1 VYNAAPAHPAGT
13 IVAYTNV
20 NALLLGEVVAR
31 LFGSPFDDA
40 VRGLVS
46 EPLGLGDTQFCPPAE
61 LLPRVAP
68 TEIDQD
74 WRGALVHGSV
84 HDESAHVLGGVA
96 GHAGLFSTV
105 ADLYKFCRMWLAVV
119 SCRQSAVGGQQL
131 SEQLA
136 TGDLFLKPA
145 TAQVATT
152 NQTPTLN
159 AACGLGWMLDR
170 PNFMGA
176 APRGTFGHTGFTGPV
191 MIIAQQHQLLWVL
204 LSNRVYP
211 RRRAA
216 EHHAVTASILGAAL
230 SDVP

>member
-1 VYNAAPAHPAGT
+1 
-13 IVAYTNV
+13 
-20 NALLLGEVVAR
+20 LGEIVAR
-31 LFGSPFDDA
+31 LYGSRFDDA

-61 LLPRVAP
+61 LLPRIAP

-105 ADLYKFCRMWLAVV
+105 GDLYTFCRMWLLAV
-119 SCRQSAVGGQQL
+119 SSRQSAVGSQQL
-131 SEQLA
+131 REQLA
-136 TGDLFLKPA
+136 TGGLFLKPE
-145 TAQVATT
+145 TAQVATA
-152 NQTPTLN
+152 NHTPALN

-170 PNFMGA
+170 PNFMGT
-176 APRGTFGHTGFTGPV
+176 APRGTFGHTGFTGPAM
-191 MIIAQQHQLLWVL
+191 MIVPQQRLIVVL

-216 EHHAVTASILGAAL
+216 EHHAVTAAILGAAL
-230 SDVP
+230 SD